1 MEGTMDKLKTLIVED
16 DESIQQLYKK
26 GLPDD
31 TFEKQF
37 CVNGVDALAKY
48 ESWQPDIII
57 LDIFLPVMT
66 GYSVLKKIREEFED
80 TNTVIIM
87 STALKQDEH
96 IQDCIK
102 LGIHGYIVKPFKF
115 KTIGTEILRCYQT
128 GDKEMRDI
136 SEAIKH
142 KTDKYDMRQNRKAIV

>member
-1 MEGTMDKLKTLIVED
+1 MDRLKTLIVED

-37 CVNGVDALAKY
+37 CNNGVDALTKY
-48 ESWQPDIII
+48 ESWKPDIVI

-80 TNTVIIM
+80 TSTAIIM
-87 STALKQDEH
+87 STALKQNEH
-96 IQDCIK
+96 IEDCMR
-102 LGIHGYIVKPFKF
+102 LGIQGYIVKPFKF

-128 GDKEMRDI
+128 GGEGMRDI
-136 SEAIKH
+136 RDAIKH
-142 KTDKYDMRQNRKAIV
+142 NMDGYDLKINNRVTS